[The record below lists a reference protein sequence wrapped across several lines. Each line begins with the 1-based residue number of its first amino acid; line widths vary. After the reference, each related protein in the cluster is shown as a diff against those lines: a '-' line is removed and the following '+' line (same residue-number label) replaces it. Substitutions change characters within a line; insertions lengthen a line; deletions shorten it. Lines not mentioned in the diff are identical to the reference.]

1 MHIHIVA
8 GGPFEYIPPL
18 EQEASKDDILWIGVD
33 RGTIFLL
40 ENGIVPAKAFGDFDS
55 VTKEELC
62 ELKKQLPSLSLFQAE
77 KDETDLQLAL
87 DWSLRQ
93 RPAHIQIYG
102 ITGGRA
108 DHFLGN
114 IHLLYQGV
122 QHDQHITLVDKQN
135 IIQMYGPGTY
145 EVKQDV
151 DKKYVSFLPF
161 GAPVEKLTLKGFKYP
176 LKNCHI
182 ELGSTLCISNELIH
196 SHGTFSFHEGI
207 LIMIRSKD

>member
-18 EQEASKDDILWIGVD
+18 ENKASNDDICWVGVD

-40 ENGIVPAKAFGDFDS
+40 EHGIVPDRAFGDFDS
-55 VTKEELC
+55 VTEKELR
-62 ELKKQLPSLSLFQAE
+62 ELKEQLPALNLFQAE
-77 KDETDLQLAL
+77 KDETDLELAL
-87 DWSLRQ
+87 KWAFRQ

-114 IHLLYQGV
+114 IHLLYQGI
-122 QHDQHITLVDKQN
+122 QQKQKITLVDRQN
-135 IIQMYGPGTY
+135 TIQMYGPGTY
-145 EVKQDV
+145 EVGQDPDKQ
-151 DKKYVSFLPF
+151 YVSFLPF
-161 GAPVEKLTLKGFKYP
+161 GTHVEKLTLKGFKYP

-182 ELGSTLCISNELIH
+182 EPGSTLCISNELIH
-196 SHGTFSFHEGI
+196 SNGTFSFDEGI